1 MPLIDCEINF
11 ILSCSKNSV
20 IFSTIWKTKFAITDT
35 KLYVPVVTLSI
46 QDNAKLI
53 KQLTFGFKKTIN
65 WKKYPSKVSK
75 ERQNQYLDSLIDPNF
90 QGVQINVFF
99 CCLKMRTIENYTQH
113 IIFQKVKIKDY
124 NVMIDGKTFL
134 ISQLRLKWEHM
145 ITFEKFE
152 QVKEMIA
159 QLVDRFK

>member
-90 QGVQINVFF
+90 QGV
-99 CCLKMRTIENYTQH
+99 
-113 IIFQKVKIKDY
+113 
-124 NVMIDGKTFL
+124 
-134 ISQLRLKWEHM
+134 
-145 ITFEKFE
+145 
-152 QVKEMIA
+152 
-159 QLVDRFK
+159 